1 MADLTDLAS
10 LKAYA
15 QIGGSAEDGLL
26 QAMLSAYSAAARAYC
41 NRDFTAQ
48 DYDVVRDGQGTS
60 KMLLP
65 QFPVTAVAALAI
77 DGMAIPAQ
85 AAIGSPG
92 YRFTDSAIILDGH
105 VFTRGFGNVRVRFT
119 AGYEIV
125 PADLAEAVNEW
136 IALRYKERDR
146 IGHASKSLGGETV
159 SFITKAMPDAVKS
172 VLDQYASVAA
182 L

>member
-15 QIGGSAEDGLL
+15 QISGSGDDGVL
-26 QAMLSAYSAAARAYC
+26 QAMIASYSQAARSYC

-48 DYDVVRDGQGTS
+48 DYAIVRDGQGGS

-65 QFPVTAVAALAI
+65 QFPVTAVSQVTI
-77 DGMAIPAQ
+77 DGRDIPAQ
-85 AAIGSPG
+85 AGFGCSG
-92 YRFTDSAIILDGH
+92 YRFTDTALILDGH
-105 VFTRGFGNVRVRFT
+105 VFTRGFGNVQVGFT
-119 AGYEIV
+119 AGYATV
-125 PADLAEAVNEW
+125 PTDLGEAINEW

-146 IGHASKSLGGETV
+146 IGFASKSLAGETV
-159 SFITKAMPDAVKS
+159 AFITKAMPDSAKS
-172 VLDQYASVAA
+172 ILDQYASVAA